1 VRYFYAPELE
11 YHESRGMAL
20 IFGKRYTP
28 DAQVTLTPEVV
39 VDTRATDLLDVDGE
53 ILAMEPDGASWSFLN
68 PREAR
73 VVQDLAGGR
82 SLRWLMDHWGAD
94 APRSADAFVGE
105 LYRRGLATLNGQ
117 RSVDA
122 RMFEDSHN
130 TREKNLV
137 ELLLTEKCNLACGY
151 CLAGTKPDMPSMTWE
166 IAQRTIDLAFDMNEA
181 DNISFQFS
189 GGEPFMRYDLMK
201 RAVDYIEHHPGT
213 TGRQVYFSIQTNGT
227 LLTDERIQWCKEHEI
242 QIGLSIDGTA
252 DSQNKARPFVNGK
265 PSYEKVMEG
274 MKLLQKNG
282 VCFGA
287 IVVLSRANIGRAQ
300 DLIDFMLGNGINAIK
315 LNPIAY
321 IGTGRDNWNELGLT
335 QDEITE
341 YVQQLVEIVA
351 RDKVLLNEANV
362 ASMLTHV
369 ISKQRATRCLRGY
382 CGAGRTFQAI
392 NAAGDIHPCGR
403 GTQTPAMKLGSVLTE
418 RRSLSHPAREH
429 PLIQQMEV
437 RRPKGLEDC
446 DTCTF
451 RELCQAGC
459 AVEALER
466 YGTVRHKTPEC
477 QYSMTMYPWL
487 MRRLAFDAPA
497 VDHFSACHYFAQGQR
512 VQVVAEDFLPSAG
525 AVRPLGLKPAITV
538 VQKAARPEAP
548 AVGHKALPILA

>member
-1 VRYFYAPELE
+1 MRYFYAPELE
-11 YHESRGMAL
+11 YHESRGMPL
-20 IFGKRYTP
+20 LFGKRYAP
-28 DAQVTLTPEVV
+28 DAAVTLTPEVV
-39 VDTRATDLLDVDGE
+39 VDTRTTDLLDVDGE
-53 ILAMEPDGASWSFLN
+53 ILAVEPDGASWSFLN
-68 PREAR
+68 PREAE
-73 VVQDLAGGR
+73 VVKDLVGGR
-82 SLRWLMDHWGAD
+82 SLRWLMDHWPTE
-94 APRSADAFVGE
+94 APRRPEE
-105 LYRRGLATLNGQ
+105 LVTALYQRGLATLNGQ

-130 TREKNLV
+130 TRDKNLV

-201 RAVDYIEHHPGT
+201 RAVDYIERHPGT
-213 TGRQVYFSIQTNGT
+213 FGRQVYFSIQTNGT
-227 LLTDERIQWCKEHEI
+227 LLNDERIQWCKDHEI

-252 DSQNKARPFVNGK
+252 DAQNKARPYVNGK
-265 PSYEKVMEG
+265 PSYDRVMEG
-274 MKLLQKNG
+274 LKLLQKNG

-287 IVVLSRANIGRAQ
+287 IVVLSRANLGRAQ
-300 DLIDFMLGNGINAIK
+300 DLVDFMLGNGINAIK

-321 IGTGRDNWNELGLT
+321 IGTGRDNWHDLGLT

-369 ISKQRATRCLRGY
+369 ISKQRSTRCLRGH

-403 GTQTPAMKLGSVLTE
+403 GTQTPAMKMGNVLTE
-418 RRSLSHPAREH
+418 TRSLSHPAREH
-429 PLIQQMEV
+429 ALIQQIET
-437 RRPKGLEDC
+437 RRPKGLDDC
-446 DTCTF
+446 VTCSF

-459 AVEALER
+459 SVEAYER

-477 QYSMTMYPWL
+477 DYSMAMYPYL
-487 MRRLAFDAPA
+487 MRRLAFDGPA
-497 VDHFSACHYFAQGQR
+497 VEHFSTCHYFAQGQR
-512 VQVVAEDFLPSAG
+512 VELVAQDFLPSLGVAKP
-525 AVRPLGLKPAITV
+525 AGLKPTLKV
-538 VQKAARPEAP
+538 VHKGRPG
-548 AVGHKALPILA
+548 AVGSTALPIVA